1 MRVIVKY
8 FASVVLLL
16 VCGEASAQ
24 KMKERS
30 CVRNGNDYF
39 NKKEFRKSIECYE
52 EALQH
57 DPNSFEAKFD
67 LGSALYSCERYE
79 EAEKT
84 LQPLLENKSLSDV
97 VRGEVA
103 YNLGNTQFAQK
114 KYKEALSSYRT
125 AMRCNPNDEDAKF
138 NYAYTK
144 LKLQQQEQQQQEN
157 QNQDQNQGQNQNQ
170 NQDQNKDQQNQKNDK
185 QDQQN
190 DQNKDQ
196 NKNNNQ
202 DKDQNKDQQNDQNKD
217 KDNQQNKD
225 DKEDKNNQN
234 KDDKQDNKQDDKQDN
249 KQNNNKDKEQPND
262 NNQGGQQP
270 QNQNGKNDPQQ
281 GDNPQPSGVTPEQE
295 AMLQAIQ
302 AEEDKTQDKL
312 DKEKAGVLIFRGKNW

>member
-1 MRVIVKY
+1 MVKY
-8 FASVVLLL
+8 FAIVVLLL

-30 CVRNGNDYF
+30 CVRKGNEDF
-39 NKKEFRKSIECYE
+39 NKGEYKKSIAHYE

-67 LGSALYSCERYE
+67 LGSALYCNERYE

-84 LQPLLENKSLSDV
+84 LLPLLDNESLSEIE
-97 VRGEVA
+97 RGEVA

-114 KYKEALSSYRT
+114 KYKEALASYRT
-125 AMRCNPNDEDAKF
+125 AMRCNPNDKDAKF

-144 LKLQQQEQQQQEN
+144 LKLQQQEQQQQQDN
-157 QNQDQNQGQNQNQ
+157 QNQDQ
-170 NQDQNKDQQNQKNDK
+170 NQDQNKDQN

-190 DQNKDQ
+190 NQNQNQQGQDKDQ
-196 NKNNNQ
+196 NQDQNQ
-202 DKDQNKDQQNDQNKD
+202 DQNKDQQNDQNKD
-217 KDNQQNKD
+217 KNDQQ
-225 DKEDKNNQN
+225 DKNNNEDKQDN
-234 KDDKQDNKQDDKQDN
+234 KQDNKQDDKQ
-249 KQNNNKDKEQPND
+249 NNDKEKEQPND

-312 DKEKAGVLIFRGKNW
+312 DKEKAGVLIFKGKNW